1 MIERSMF
8 FDGWEG
14 IARVTLMA
22 AVGYTA
28 LLVMLRVSRKR
39 TLAQM
44 NAYDFLYIV
53 IVGELMAITILDHE
67 VSLAEGLAAVAVL
80 IVIQVF
86 ISWITTRSRAAERI
100 INGEPTLLMRRGRF
114 LPDAMK
120 EQRVTEEDI
129 LSAVREE
136 GVADLDAVEAVVLET
151 NGAFSVVHI
160 GTPSSASSLRDVPEN
175 ETRP

>member
-1 MIERSMF
+1 MF
-8 FDGWEG
+8 FDGWDG
-14 IARVTLMA
+14 IVRVAVLA

-44 NAYDFLYIV
+44 NAYEFLYIV
-53 IVGELMAITILDHE
+53 IVGELLAITVLDHE
-67 VSLAEGLAAVAVL
+67 VSLAEGLTAVAVL

-86 ISWITTRSRAAERI
+86 ISWLTTKSRAAERI

-114 LPDAMK
+114 LPEAMK
-120 EQRVTEEDI
+120 AQRVTEEDI

-136 GVADLDAVEAVVLET
+136 GVADLADVEAVVLET

-160 GTPSSASSLRDVPEN
+160 GVRGGLSALQDVPGA
-175 ETRP
+175 RGG